1 MPPERFLIGSNHPI
15 GKRAKINKLEHG
27 LINETSDISD
37 V

>member
-1 MPPERFLIGSNHPI
+1 MPPERFFGWNHPI
-15 GKRAKINKLEHG
+15 KKRAKINKLEHG